1 MTVSDKEEMETRD
14 SLTEEARRFSNG
26 YSQYRKRGVGDGDK
40 SKEIEK
46 LE

>member
-1 MTVSDKEEMETRD
+1 MSDKEEMEARD
-14 SLTEEARRFSNG
+14 SLTEEARFSNG